1 MRKRVSVDPNE
12 LWALIE
18 DASDKNMSLRKLAEH
33 RKWKSRSFDHVLG
46 KLLLMYEARALHVF
60 SEENHLAIVTD
71 GSCHSC
77 KDMLISIAYSH
88 RTDSYAHMTGQ
99 VLFPSKVVTLADGF
113 EVDPDLERLLARRE
127 QERLSSYK
135 LMQGLSHQIS
145 LISNKRLS
153 LDSFRVPDS
162 LHHPLKR
169 LKAGG
174 WREIRG
180 STISVS
186 LSAGEDAHTTDLMSY
201 FNLPVLTLLQDQG
214 PVGTAM
220 ASYLKWDDRQVMMMH
235 CHWDKFHRII
245 NDMKLASEH
254 ASGNGELLQAQ
265 LASSYVFSVNYKPYS
280 SGSFFEEKKAAM
292 EGFFAT
298 VSSESWSYLI

>member
-1 MRKRVSVDPNE
+1 
-12 LWALIE
+12 
-18 DASDKNMSLRKLAEH
+18 
-33 RKWKSRSFDHVLG
+33 
-46 KLLLMYEARALHVF
+46 
-60 SEENHLAIVTD
+60 
-71 GSCHSC
+71 
-77 KDMLISIAYSH
+77 
-88 RTDSYAHMTGQ
+88 
-99 VLFPSKVVTLADGF
+99 
-113 EVDPDLERLLARRE
+113 
-127 QERLSSYK
+127 
-135 LMQGLSHQIS
+135 
-145 LISNKRLS
+145 
-153 LDSFRVPDS
+153 
-162 LHHPLKR
+162 
-169 LKAGG
+169 
-174 WREIRG
+174 
-180 STISVS
+180 
-186 LSAGEDAHTTDLMSY
+186 MSY